1 MSDLGPN
8 HSKCLVVVVEDEPLT
23 RMVASSALTEA
34 GFEVI
39 EVEHA
44 DAAMDH
50 LRGRAAQI
58 HALFT
63 DIHCP
68 GTLDGL
74 TLAHHA
80 RRHWPWIVLLVASG
94 LARPHATT
102 LPEGCRFLPKPY
114 DPDDAIRHLR
124 DMLVASENLCG
135 ELTEI
140 PSRKRR

>member
-1 MSDLGPN
+1 MRALDPN
-8 HSKCLVVVVEDEPLT
+8 RGKCLVVVVEDETLT
-23 RMVASSALTEA
+23 RMVASAALTEA

-68 GTLDGL
+68 GVLDGL

-94 LARPHATT
+94 LARPPATT

-114 DPDDAIRHLR
+114 DPDHAVGHLR
-124 DMLVASENLCG
+124 EMLARTAAPCD
-135 ELTEI
+135 ELA
-140 PSRKRR
+140 PPAD